1 MPNRR
6 QGSQVDS
13 AAAGCRPDGPF
24 GRHWAVRGDS
34 SGAVYFGVGVTGE
47 FGVFARAGDSDEHR
61 IRRVVR
67 AERAAAD
74 ETGHVVRGRSA
85 MPPIRRA
92 ARDVLASL
100 RCGFLRCPRSST
112 GRAADQRAA
121 LANPSSARLKTS
133 REQDNPRD
141 PLRCRESR
149 GSGCGPATEC
159 LPRNLSQRTADQT
172 TETAVA
178 CGPLLPWVTV

>member
-24 GRHWAVRGDS
+24 GRYWAVRGDS

-61 IRRVVR
+61 IRWVAR

-85 MPPIRRA
+85 MPPIRWLPEMSWPACDVAFRG
-92 ARDVLASL
+92 ARDRALGAPPISAL
-100 RCGFLRCPRSST
+100 RTPIPAQPDRKHRENRTTPETLCDAENLG
-112 GRAADQRAA
+112 GRGV
-121 LANPSSARLKTS
+121 ARLRS
-133 REQDNPRD
+133 AY
-141 PLRCRESR
+141 
-149 GSGCGPATEC
+149 PAT
-159 LPRNLSQRTADQT
+159 
-172 TETAVA
+172 
-178 CGPLLPWVTV
+178 